1 MSLPTLGTKTV
12 KAPVGFRRSY
22 FAPITADDTADAH
35 PTYSDTIIDMGAAV
49 TGTLAVTTASA
60 EIAGDDITQL
70 EVENFVSAQLD
81 VETTCDD
88 LEKAATLYG
97 HTYGTPT
104 GESSGSTVKL
114 ELAGVDD
121 GPPVGGYACIEPM
134 ILKDKSMVYRA
145 SFFFRAAAMASAEKM
160 GAKTRSSSL
169 EPQMS
174 AVSFKI
180 TADNTGH
187 WRARQEFATQA
198 AAEAWIEACFDGT
211 AHLNL

>member
-1 MSLPTLGTKTV
+1 MSIASLGSKTV

-22 FAPITADDTADAH
+22 FAPITEEAAAAH
-35 PTYSDTIIDMGAAV
+35 PTYGDILDMGAAV

-60 EIAGDDITQL
+60 EIPGDDIMQL

-88 LEKAATLYG
+88 LAKAAQLLG
-97 HTYGTPT
+97 HKYGTPT

-114 ELAGVDD
+114 ELSGADD
-121 GPPVGGYACIEPM
+121 APPVGGYGCIEPM

-145 SFFFRAAAMASAEKM
+145 SFFFRASAMPSSEKM

-174 AVSFKI
+174 AVSFKV
-180 TADNTGH
+180 TADNTGC
-187 WRARQEFATQA
+187 WRARQEFGTEA
-198 AAEAWIEACFDGT
+198 AAVTWLESCFAGT
-211 AHLNL
+211 AHLDL